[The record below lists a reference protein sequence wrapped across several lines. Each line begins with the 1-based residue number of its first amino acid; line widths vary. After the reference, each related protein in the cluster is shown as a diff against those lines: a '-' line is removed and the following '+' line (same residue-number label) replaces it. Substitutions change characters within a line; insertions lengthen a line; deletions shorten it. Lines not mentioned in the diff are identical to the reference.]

1 MLETALFFMAY
12 LYKTPRLLKWFYPDL
27 IWDFATDEKCVYLT
41 FDDGP
46 TREYT
51 HWILEQLEAYNAK
64 ATFFCVGNNIE
75 SCNDEFNAII
85 EKGHAVGNHTYNHLN
100 GRNNSLLSYLKDVR
114 KCDAIF
120 KSKLFRPP
128 HGRLSK
134 KQSAAL
140 IKDYKIIM
148 WDVLSGDFDSNLSGE
163 ECYKAVVKNVE
174 KGSII
179 VFHDSKK
186 AAPRLKIALP
196 KVLKELT
203 KQGFSF
209 KPVT

>member
-1 MLETALFFMAY
+1 MTY
-12 LYKTPRLLKWFYPDL
+12 LYKTPRLLKWYYPDL
-27 IWDFATDEKCVYLT
+27 TWNFTTEDKCIYLT

-46 TREYT
+46 TKEYT
-51 HWILEQLEAYNAK
+51 HWILKQLDTYNVK
-64 ATFFCVGNNIE
+64 ATFFCVGNNVE
-75 SCNDEFNAII
+75 NCRDEFNAII

-100 GRNNSLLSYLKDVR
+100 GRNNSLLSYLRDIR

-120 KSKLFRPP
+120 KSNLFRPP

-134 KQSAAL
+134 KQSTAL
-140 IKDYKIIM
+140 TKDYKVIM

-163 ECYKAVVKNVE
+163 ECYKAVVNNVE
-174 KGSII
+174 NGSII

-196 KVLKELT
+196 KVLEELT
-203 KQGFSF
+203 ARGFKF
-209 KPVT
+209 KAIV

>member
-1 MLETALFFMAY
+1 MTY
-12 LYKTPRLLKWFYPDL
+12 LYKTPRLLKWYYPDL
-27 IWDFATDEKCVYLT
+27 TWNFTTEDKCIYLT

-46 TREYT
+46 TKEYT
-51 HWILEQLEAYNAK
+51 HWILEQLKAYNAK
-64 ATFFCVGNNIE
+64 ATFFCVGNNVE
-75 SCNDEFNAII
+75 NCSDEFNAII

-100 GRNNSLLSYLKDVR
+100 SRNNSLLSYLRDIR
-114 KCDAIF
+114 RCNAIF

-134 KQSAAL
+134 KQSATL

-148 WDVLSGDFDSNLSGE
+148 WDVLSGDFDSNLSGV